1 MSQIE
6 TSTDPTPKERK
17 ALAIALCALGGV
29 VALLILFKPE
39 SLLFVACVSA
49 IAWCASM
56 LFNHDEPRGRQWKGF
71 FVPLIAG
78 SVYAATLYLESPA
91 MVAVVAAAVLLV
103 LGILVWFLESFGNR
117 LHRTWTL
124 LFMPLAWSVSTLLL
138 VLVYYLVLSPIG
150 LVLRLFG
157 RDPMHRKLDR
167 DATSYWVKRD
177 QAVDP
182 DRYFRQF

>member
-6 TSTDPTPKERK
+6 TSADPTPRERK
-17 ALAIALCALGGV
+17 ALALALCALGGV

-56 LFNHDEPRGRQWKGF
+56 LFNHEEPRGRQWKGMII
-71 FVPLIAG
+71 PLIAG
-78 SVYAATLYLESPA
+78 SVYTATLYLESPA
-91 MVAVVAAAVLLV
+91 TIAVVAAAALIS
-103 LGILVWFLESFGNR
+103 LGILVWFHESFGNR
-117 LHRTWTL
+117 FYRTWTL

-150 LVLRLFG
+150 LVLRMFG
-157 RDPMHRKLDR
+157 RDPMHREFDR

-177 QAVDP
+177 NTVDP